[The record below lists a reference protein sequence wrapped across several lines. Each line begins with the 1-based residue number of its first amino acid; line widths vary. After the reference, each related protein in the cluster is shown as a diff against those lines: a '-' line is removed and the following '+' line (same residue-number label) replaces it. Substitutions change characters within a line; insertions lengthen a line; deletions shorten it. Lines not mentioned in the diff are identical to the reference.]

1 MSYYIH
7 ATIPVTT
14 EDPISIIGTDD
25 TFVELHVRRLGE
37 LLELRAIA
45 IECNAFTGQYLCSE
59 IGVETAEDNDD
70 AINAAED
77 LQYAANEFL
86 DERHARGYSTPCGF
100 GEAVEY
106 FLDARHE
113 DAPEVLERA
122 GVIFHPIAAE

>member
-1 MSYYIH
+1 MSYIL
-7 ATIPVTT
+7 ATIPTIT
-14 EDPISIIGTDD
+14 DDPIATVGTDD

-37 LLELRAIA
+37 ILELRAIA
-45 IECNAFTGQYLCSE
+45 IEYNAFTGKYLRSE
-59 IGVETAEDNDD
+59 VGVETAEDNDD
-70 AINAAED
+70 AIGAAED

-106 FLDARHE
+106 FLDARHK